1 MKRIDIDWEAI
12 EREYRAGIKSI
23 RQIGKEFGLTHR
35 SVGQRA
41 AREGWERNLA
51 DKIRQAAKNK
61 LAAEVARSV
70 SAQIPKSVEREIV
83 QANAA
88 IQVSIVREHRVDIQR
103 ARKLVQALVGDLERV
118 VGDRDL
124 LNSLAELITADD
136 KDNRRLQAFMRA
148 IGINENASTLESL
161 TRSLKPLIGM
171 EREAFGID
179 DRNADDVLN
188 KQQITDGIS
197 IEAAARI
204 YSERMR

>member
-1 MKRIDIDWEAI
+1 MKRVDIDWEAI

-23 RQIGKEFGLTHR
+23 RRIGKEFGLTHR

-51 DKIRQAAKNK
+51 EKIRQAAKNK
-61 LAAEVARSV
+61 LAAEVSKPV

-103 ARKLVQALVGDLERV
+103 ARKRVQALFGDLERI

-124 LNSLAELITADD
+124 LNSLAELITAED

-148 IGINENASTLESL
+148 IGINESASTLESL
-161 TRSLKPLIGM
+161 TRSLKHLIGM
-171 EREAFGID
+171 EREAFGVD
-179 DRNADDVLN
+179 ESSGNVGRPRGEPQLYHV
-188 KQQITDGIS
+188 GRGS
-197 IEAAARI
+197 GARI
-204 YSERMR
+204 P

>member
-51 DKIRQAAKNK
+51 EKIRQAAKNK

-70 SAQIPKSVEREIV
+70 SVQVPKSVEREIV

-88 IQVSIVREHRVDIQR
+88 IQVAIVREHRVDIQR
-103 ARKLVQALVGDLERV
+103 ARKLAQALLGDLEGV

-161 TRSLKPLIGM
+161 TRSLKHLIGM

-179 DRNADDVLN
+179 DRNADDVPN

>member
-1 MKRIDIDWEAI
+1 M
-12 EREYRAGIKSI
+12 
-23 RQIGKEFGLTHR
+23 
-35 SVGQRA
+35 
-41 AREGWERNLA
+41 
-51 DKIRQAAKNK
+51 
-61 LAAEVARSV
+61 
-70 SAQIPKSVEREIV
+70 
-83 QANAA
+83 
-88 IQVSIVREHRVDIQR
+88 
-103 ARKLVQALVGDLERV
+103 
-118 VGDRDL
+118 
-124 LNSLAELITADD
+124 AELITADD

-161 TRSLKPLIGM
+161 TRSLKHLIGM